1 MLCQVGS
8 MSSQQYSP
16 VKRVSLPKDRDV
28 PDRTTRVTRRLLALL
43 TGASPT
49 WAMHIYLVDRKGKL
63 LRRMINMSYSRIAVS
78 CLLGLLITQPLRA
91 KAADVDY
98 NHDKHHAFSRHLL
111 YS

>member
-1 MLCQVGS
+1 
-8 MSSQQYSP
+8 
-16 VKRVSLPKDRDV
+16 
-28 PDRTTRVTRRLLALL
+28 
-43 TGASPT
+43 
-49 WAMHIYLVDRKGKL
+49 
-63 LRRMINMSYSRIAVS
+63 MSYSRIAVS